1 MDRPLMLMMR
11 DDEDDADQN
20 GPVLLGTEM
29 KGKGRWGSRRA
40 LLRSES
46 SGVESWACVEEA
58 RKVRGAVGRFLSTRG
73 RGGRGRGEAVD
84 GPWTAY
90 RMTVVCRWWSWRW
103 CLLHPS
109 DVVGGGRVPCAACAV
124 RVCRAAVRD
133 GRAGGLHLDGLLLP
147 TRALG
152 QG

>member
-1 MDRPLMLMMR
+1 MLMMR

-58 RKVRGAVGRFLSTRG
+58 RKVR
-73 RGGRGRGEAVD
+73 
-84 GPWTAY
+84 
-90 RMTVVCRWWSWRW
+90 
-103 CLLHPS
+103 
-109 DVVGGGRVPCAACAV
+109 VGGWVASCQPEG
-124 RVCRAAVRD
+124 
-133 GRAGGLHLDGLLLP
+133 GEGGGAGKQWM
-147 TRALG
+147 G
-152 QG
+152 QGQPTE